1 MIDDRTITLFDRIN
15 LANCAV
21 QRAISAPVRD
31 RARFESEYDTARLW
45 TKYRI
50 HGSASYR
57 FIEAD

>member
-1 MIDDRTITLFDRIN
+1 MTYDRNLTLFDRIN

-21 QRAISAPVRD
+21 QRATAAPIRD
-31 RARFESEYDTARLW
+31 RVRFEDEYETARLW

-50 HGSASYR
+50 HASGSYR

>member
-1 MIDDRTITLFDRIN
+1 MTNERTITLFDRIN

-21 QRAISAPVRD
+21 QRAIAAPI
-31 RARFESEYDTARLW
+31 RFESEYETARLW

-50 HGSASYR
+50 HTSASYR

>member
-1 MIDDRTITLFDRIN
+1 MTYDRNLTLFDRIN

-21 QRAISAPVRD
+21 QRAIAAPVRD
-31 RARFESEYDTARLW
+31 RVRFEDEYGTARLW

-50 HGSASYR
+50 HTSGSYR